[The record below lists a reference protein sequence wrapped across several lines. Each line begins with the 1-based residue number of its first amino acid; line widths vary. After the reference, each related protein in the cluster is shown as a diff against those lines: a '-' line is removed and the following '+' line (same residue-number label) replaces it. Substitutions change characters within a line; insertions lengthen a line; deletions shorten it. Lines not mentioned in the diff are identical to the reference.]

1 LATPKKFLL
10 MKTYF
15 LHFVS
20 FVMLVAVV
28 QLSSCSSG
36 DDDGV
41 DPTVREI
48 TGISPET
55 GTTGTVVT
63 ITGKGFSTTPEEN
76 VVKFNGV
83 EATVST
89 ATATE
94 LVVKVPAGATT
105 GVVTVTIDSEVL
117 TGPTFTYTEP
127 QPTKTYFI
135 RFKMNGV
142 VKIYESSGPGYS
154 SCGECSCSYL
164 PPFNETDYAGIDICQ
179 SSTVTASMIQNL
191 NGKTIA
197 FNESVNFPQVSFNFA
212 INDVNYGTDYITQ
225 TAGLNLKVT
234 SVVADGSNLGADAY
248 KVSGTFSCKVAK
260 SDGSQGTDITDGT
273 FVVRYTED
281 F

>member
-1 LATPKKFLL
+1 

-15 LHFVS
+15 LHFS
-20 FVMLVAVV
+20 AFVILALFV

-36 DDDGV
+36 DDEG
-41 DPTVREI
+41 DPTVPAI

-55 GTTGTVVT
+55 GTVGTIVT
-63 ITGKGFSTTPEEN
+63 ISGKGFSTTPAEN

-89 ATATE
+89 ATETE
-94 LVVKVPAGATT
+94 LVVTVPVGAST
-105 GVVTVTIDSEVL
+105 GAVTVTIGSDVL
-117 TGPTFTYTEP
+117 TGPTFTYTEQ

-154 SCGECSCSYL
+154 SCGDCSCSYL

-179 SSTVTASMIQNL
+179 NSSVTATMIQNL

-197 FNESVNFPQVSFNFA
+197 FNETVNFPQASFGFA

-225 TAGLNLKVT
+225 TAGLNLKIT
-234 SVVADGSNLGADAY
+234 SVVADGSNLGAQAY
-248 KVSGTFSCKVAK
+248 KVTGTFTCKVAK
-260 SDGSQGTDITDGT
+260 SDGSQSADITDGT